1 MHVPASGGR
10 TTVRLLFLL
19 KDGQGRGLL
28 IAQAD
33 SKAEAEA
40 FGRTHLPEFC
50 GESMEIDM
58 ERRAEAEDFWGVRT
72 VRVAQVLPDREK
84 PAARP
89 KVRRPG
95 PTITFTQIWVRGPQL
110 PQDVV
115 EADLLTAEDHRD
127 LTLDHIART
136 SDVVAHVEICKWA

>member
-1 MHVPASGGR
+1 M
-10 TTVRLLFLL
+10 RLLFLL

-28 IAQAD
+28 IAQAG

-40 FGRTHLPEFC
+40 FGREHVPEFC
-50 GESMEIDM
+50 GESMEIDI

-72 VRVAQVLPDREK
+72 VRVAQVLFDSDK
-84 PAARP
+84 PKGKAKARP
-89 KVRRPG
+89 ATPPV
-95 PTITFTQIWVRGPQL
+95 TFTHIWVRGPQL

-115 EADLLTAEDHRD
+115 EDDLLTPEDHRD

-136 SDVVAHVEICKWA
+136 SEIVAHIEICKWA